1 MIKTILVSK
10 YGAKMA
16 ESVAFERCKVGL
28 LHKVVVAV
36 GVVMAFYEIV
46 LVMGLN
52 FAIYTILKNV
62 GLDLKFLLYVPDIQQ
77 SMAFVLGLAMLVA
90 ILIYPASKKNVSPTK
105 IPLYDYVLALVAFLS
120 MFYLSL
126 IYPSVVRAGY
136 VEATLP
142 NIAIPIIAIVL
153 LLESSR
159 RSLGPALPIIAGT
172 ILALG
177 FVFKGFNIRHLVN
190 HIYFAREGIFST
202 PLFVMVSYVFAFVF
216 FGSILEKV
224 GVGEYI
230 TRFVM
235 SLVGHR
241 WGGPAKTAILAS
253 ALMGTISGSS
263 VANVLTTGTFT
274 IPLMKKAG
282 YPPEIA
288 GAVEPAA
295 STGGQLMPPIMGA
308 AAFVMAQFLGRPY
321 RDIIIAAA
329 IPAVLYFL
337 SVYVF
342 VDRLTKKLNVRPLDK
357 SELPSFSQLVRG
369 IYLLSPIPIITY
381 LLLAG
386 LEPQYCAIG
395 SIGAAI
401 ISAWI
406 YQRGIPLLTKLVA
419 VTSIILLGLLGYA
432 LGLPISTAIFLS
444 GCGAIALAIALGI
457 AMKGGR
463 EFANALIRSFDSTVR
478 SVATIFLAAACAG
491 LIQGTLTLTGWAT
504 EIGYRLVDISG
515 GNIFIL
521 MLTAMAISLVL
532 GMGVPT
538 TANYIITS
546 TIVGGPMARAIHQ
559 ITNIDL
565 EAARLVAHMFV
576 FYFGIMADLTPPVAL
591 ASYAGTILA
600 KSNFWKT
607 ALNATKL
614 AIAGY
619 LVPYIFALNPSL
631 LILTMS
637 SWNLETIY
645 SLTYGITS
653 SALSL
658 LLLSTGIVGWHG
670 TFIGTPQRV
679 LLLGMGSF
687 LLVPMSTL
695 IREIIALAIAAI
707 YVALYLYN
715 KKSSRTIQSD

>member
-1 MIKTILVSK
+1 MIKTTLVSK

-679 LLLGMGSF
+679 LLLGMGFF

>member
-1 MIKTILVSK
+1 MIKTTLVSK

-90 ILIYPASKKNVSPTK
+90 ILIYPAYKKEVSPTK

-241 WGGPAKTAILAS
+241 WGGPAKTAVLAS

-637 SWNLETIY
+637 SWNSETIY

-679 LLLGMGSF
+679 LLLGMGFF

>member
-1 MIKTILVSK
+1 MIKTTLVSM

-90 ILIYPASKKNVSPTK
+90 ILIYPASKKEVSPTK

-159 RSLGPALPIIAGT
+159 RSLGPALPIIAGA

-177 FVFKGFNIRHLVN
+177 FIFKGFNIRHLVN

-216 FGSILEKV
+216 FGSILEKI

-241 WGGPAKTAILAS
+241 WGGPAKTAVLAS

-357 SELPSFSQLVRG
+357 SELPSFSQLVKG

-406 YQRGIPLLTKLVA
+406 YQRGVPLLTKLVA

-432 LGLPISTAIFLS
+432 LGLPISAAIFLS

-521 MLTAMAISLVL
+521 MLTAMTISLVL

-658 LLLSTGIVGWHG
+658 LLLSAGIVGWHG

-679 LLLGMGSF
+679 LLIGMGFF
-687 LLVPMSTL
+687 LLVPVSTL
-695 IREIIALAIAAI
+695 IREIIALAIVAI
-707 YVALYLYN
+707 YVVLYLYN

>member
-1 MIKTILVSK
+1 MV
-10 YGAKMA
+10 
-16 ESVAFERCKVGL
+16 ESVAFERGKVGRL
-28 LHKVVVAV
+28 YKAIIAV
-36 GVVMAFYEIV
+36 GAIMAFYEVV

-52 FAIYTILKNV
+52 FAIYTVLKNI
-62 GLDLKFLLYVPDIQQ
+62 GLDLRFLLYVPDIQQ
-77 SMAFVLGLAMLVA
+77 SMAFILGLAMLVA
-90 ILIYPASKKNVSPTK
+90 ILIYPATRKATSTTK
-105 IPLYDYVLALVAFLS
+105 IPLYDYILALVAFLS

-126 IYPSVVRAGY
+126 IYPSVIRAGY

-159 RSLGPALPIIAGT
+159 RSLGPALPTIAGA
-172 ILALG
+172 ILVFG
-177 FVFKGFNIRHLVN
+177 FASKGFNIRHLVN

-216 FGSILEKV
+216 FGSILEKI

-241 WGGPAKTAILAS
+241 WGGPAKTAVLAS

-321 RDIIIAAA
+321 RDIIIAAV
-329 IPAVLYFL
+329 IPALLYFL
-337 SVYVF
+337 SVYAF
-342 VDRLTKKLNVRPLDK
+342 VDRLTKKFNVRPLNK
-357 SELPSFSQLVRG
+357 SELPSFSQLIRG
-369 IYLLSPIPIITY
+369 IYLLSPIPLITY

-386 LEPQYCAIG
+386 LEPQYCALG

-406 YQRGIPLLTKLVA
+406 YQRGIPLPTKIIA
-419 VTSIILLGLLGYA
+419 ITSIVLLGLMGYA
-432 LGLPISTAIFLS
+432 LGLPISAAIFLS
-444 GCGAIALAIALGI
+444 GSGAIALAIALGTI
-457 AMKGGR
+457 MKGGR
-463 EFANALIRSFDSTVR
+463 EFANALLRSFDSTVR

-546 TIVGGPMARAIHQ
+546 TIVGGPMARAIQQ

-565 EAARLVAHMFV
+565 EAARLVA
-576 FYFGIMADLTPPVAL
+576 
-591 ASYAGTILA
+591 
-600 KSNFWKT
+600 
-607 ALNATKL
+607 
-614 AIAGY
+614 
-619 LVPYIFALNPSL
+619 
-631 LILTMS
+631 
-637 SWNLETIY
+637 
-645 SLTYGITS
+645 
-653 SALSL
+653 
-658 LLLSTGIVGWHG
+658 
-670 TFIGTPQRV
+670 
-679 LLLGMGSF
+679 
-687 LLVPMSTL
+687 
-695 IREIIALAIAAI
+695 
-707 YVALYLYN
+707 
-715 KKSSRTIQSD
+715 

>member
-1 MIKTILVSK
+1 
-10 YGAKMA
+10 MA

-90 ILIYPASKKNVSPTK
+90 ILIYPAYKKEVSPTK

-241 WGGPAKTAILAS
+241 WGGPAKTAVLAS

-679 LLLGMGSF
+679 LLLGMGFF

>member
-1 MIKTILVSK
+1 
-10 YGAKMA
+10 MA

-90 ILIYPASKKNVSPTK
+90 ILIYPASKKEVSPTK

-241 WGGPAKTAILAS
+241 WGGPAKTAVLAS

-679 LLLGMGSF
+679 LLLGMGFF

>member
-1 MIKTILVSK
+1 MIKTTLVSM

-90 ILIYPASKKNVSPTK
+90 ILIYPASKKEVSPTK

-159 RSLGPALPIIAGT
+159 RSLGPALPIIAGA

-177 FVFKGFNIRHLVN
+177 FIFKGFNIRHLVN

-216 FGSILEKV
+216 FGSILEKI

-241 WGGPAKTAILAS
+241 WGGPAKTAVLAS

-357 SELPSFSQLVRG
+357 SELPSFSQLVKG

-406 YQRGIPLLTKLVA
+406 YQRGVPLLTKLVA

-432 LGLPISTAIFLS
+432 LGLPISAAIFLS

-463 EFANALIRSFDSTVR
+463 EFANAL
-478 SVATIFLAAACAG
+478 
-491 LIQGTLTLTGWAT
+491 
-504 EIGYRLVDISG
+504 
-515 GNIFIL
+515 
-521 MLTAMAISLVL
+521 
-532 GMGVPT
+532 
-538 TANYIITS
+538 
-546 TIVGGPMARAIHQ
+546 
-559 ITNIDL
+559 
-565 EAARLVAHMFV
+565 
-576 FYFGIMADLTPPVAL
+576 
-591 ASYAGTILA
+591 
-600 KSNFWKT
+600 
-607 ALNATKL
+607 
-614 AIAGY
+614 
-619 LVPYIFALNPSL
+619 
-631 LILTMS
+631 
-637 SWNLETIY
+637 
-645 SLTYGITS
+645 
-653 SALSL
+653 
-658 LLLSTGIVGWHG
+658 
-670 TFIGTPQRV
+670 
-679 LLLGMGSF
+679 
-687 LLVPMSTL
+687 
-695 IREIIALAIAAI
+695 
-707 YVALYLYN
+707 
-715 KKSSRTIQSD
+715 

>member
-1 MIKTILVSK
+1 MIKTTLVSK

-90 ILIYPASKKNVSPTK
+90 ILIYPASKKKVSPTK

-241 WGGPAKTAILAS
+241 WGGPAKTAVLAS

-679 LLLGMGSF
+679 LLLGMGFF

>member
-1 MIKTILVSK
+1 MIKTTLVSK

-90 ILIYPASKKNVSPTK
+90 ILIYPASKKEVSPTK

-241 WGGPAKTAILAS
+241 WGGPAKTAVLAS

-679 LLLGMGSF
+679 LLLGMGFF